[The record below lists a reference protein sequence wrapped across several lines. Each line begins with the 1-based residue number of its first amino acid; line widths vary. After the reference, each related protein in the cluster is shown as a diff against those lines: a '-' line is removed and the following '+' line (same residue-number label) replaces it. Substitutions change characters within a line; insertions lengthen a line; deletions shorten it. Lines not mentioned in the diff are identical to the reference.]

1 MNLGL
6 LDLPAPLLD
15 ALDGALD
22 RIGAPVLLR
31 VVAYAAAS
39 AWMGMALYRRLSD
52 QRRLAEIGAQV
63 ALSQQALARH
73 EGDFATLRI
82 LILANLCATLHH
94 LALTLRPALI
104 ASLPLLFALPWLSNR
119 FDLMQPQAGTS
130 VSVCVQPVVQ
140 GLHWQASSVTAN
152 TASGCWLIP
161 WPDVKTPATLSDSTG
176 QPLLVI
182 PNAAKSDTVEK
193 FGWFNWIIGNPAG
206 YLPADAAVA
215 RVRIAL
221 PQRQIIPIGPAWLRG
236 WVFWY
241 FLAALLVSLWLKWR
255 WRLH

>member
-15 ALDGALD
+15 ALDGAFD
-22 RIGAPVLLR
+22 RIGVPALLR
-31 VVAYAAAS
+31 VVTYAAAS

-52 QRRLAEIGAQV
+52 QRRLAEIEAQV

-73 EGDFATLRI
+73 DGDFATLQV
-82 LILANLCATLHH
+82 LIVANLRATSHH

-119 FDLMQPQAGTS
+119 FDFRQPQTGTS
-130 VSVCVQPVVQ
+130 ISVCVQPVVR
-140 GLHWQASSVTAN
+140 GVHWQASSAAAA
-152 TASGCWLIP
+152 TASGCWLTP
-161 WPDVKTPATLSDSTG
+161 WPDVKTPATLSDSAG
-176 QPLLVI
+176 QPLLVM
-182 PNAAKSDTVEK
+182 PNAVKSDTVEK
-193 FGWFNWIIGNPAG
+193 FGWFNWLIGNPAG
-206 YLPADAAVA
+206 YLPADAAIA
-215 RVRIAL
+215 RVHIAL
-221 PQRQIIPIGPAWLRG
+221 SQRQIFPIGPAWLRG

-241 FLAALLVSLWLKWR
+241 FLTVLFVSLWLKWR

>member
-1 MNLGL
+1 MNPGL

-22 RIGAPVLLR
+22 RIGVPALLR

-52 QRRLAEIGAQV
+52 QRRLAEVGAQV

-73 EGDFATLRI
+73 DGDFATLRT
-82 LILANLCATLHH
+82 LILANLRATSHH

-119 FDLMQPQAGTS
+119 FDFRQPQAGTS
-130 VSVCVQPVVQ
+130 ISVCVQPVVRD
-140 GLHWQASSVTAN
+140 LRWQVTSAA
-152 TASGCWLIP
+152 TAAAPGCWLTP
-161 WPDVKTPATLSDSTG
+161 WPDVEKPATLSDSAGRT
-176 QPLLVI
+176 LLVI
-182 PNAAKSDTVEK
+182 PNAATSDTVEK
-193 FGWFNWIIGNPAG
+193 FGWFNWLIGNPAG
-206 YLPADAAVA
+206 YLPADAAIA
-215 RVRIAL
+215 RVHITL
-221 PQRQIIPIGPAWLRG
+221 PQRQIFPVGPAWLRG

-241 FLAALLVSLWLKWR
+241 FLVALLFSLWLKWR